1 MPNNFVI
8 PTNRRPISPGQILER
23 EFRKALGLTQ
33 KQLADALGIDRPSLN
48 MIVNERRRITPE
60 MAVRLSIVL
69 GTSAEFW
76 LNGQM
81 INDLYEVQHSET
93 AARLRKQLKPL
104 RKAHSLRRTA

>member
-1 MPNNFVI
+1 
-8 PTNRRPISPGQILER
+8 LER